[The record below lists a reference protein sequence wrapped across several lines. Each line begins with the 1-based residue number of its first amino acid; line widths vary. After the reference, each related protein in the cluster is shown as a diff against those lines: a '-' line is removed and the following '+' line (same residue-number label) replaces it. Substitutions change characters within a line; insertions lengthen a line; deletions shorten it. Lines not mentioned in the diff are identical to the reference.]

1 MQSPQ
6 NIMSY
11 KCAKFA
17 LAVVAAMI
25 PFGWMVCARILYWPG
40 SIKIFCNK
48 YVNACFRVQVSYYRL
63 FGHCLTW
70 PHEE

>member
-25 PFGWMVCARILYWPG
+25 PFGWMLCARILYWPAWQYQN
-40 SIKIFCNK
+40 IL
-48 YVNACFRVQVSYYRL
+48 Q
-63 FGHCLTW
+63 
-70 PHEE
+70 